1 MCRSNYNYYSDGYGY
16 GYGCGNGGGY
26 ENEGIRQFFRT
37 LSPGTCIEIQYDSQ
51 RPVRA
56 VFQEFRRR
64 TIVVSNVRGSH
75 RCSGFTHIAINK
87 INAVSIVSHC
97 PNWEDC
103 EED

>member
-1 MCRSNYNYYSDGYGY
+1 MCNQYGYDPYSYGY
-16 GYGCGNGGGY
+16 GGCNGNGDLYG
-26 ENEGIRQFFRT
+26 NEGIRQFLRRLT
-37 LSPGTCIEIQYDSQ
+37 PGTCILIQYDSQ

-64 TIVVSNVRGSH
+64 TIVVSDVKGFH
-75 RCSGFTHIAINK
+75 PCTGFTHIAINK
-87 INAVSIVSHC
+87 INSVSVLSHC